1 MTLNYE
7 TIEFAHNPEPRCPCV
22 LLLDKSSSMSGQ
34 PISELNN
41 GLKTFEEELKK
52 DKLAALRV
60 EVAIVAFGPVNL
72 RQDFVTASQFNA
84 PSLVATGDT
93 PMGAAIHLAL
103 DCIDNRK
110 KTYKSNGITC
120 YRPWVFLVTD
130 GAPTDDWQLAAARVH
145 EAENNKKVAFF
156 AVGVENADMGVL
168 RQIATRTPLKLRGL
182 CFKEMFLWLSSSLI
196 SVSHSKPGEDVPL
209 QTPVGWGIV

>member
-7 TIEFAHNPEPRCPCV
+7 IVEFAHNPEPRCPCV
-22 LLLDKSSSMSGQ
+22 LLLDTSASMGGQ

-60 EVAIVAFGPVNL
+60 EVAIVTFGPVNL

-84 PSLVATGDT
+84 PLLEATGNT
-93 PMGAAIHLAL
+93 PMGAAINLAL
-103 DCIDNRK
+103 DCIEDRK
-110 KTYKSNGITC
+110 RTYRSNGIDS
-120 YRPWVFLVTD
+120 YRPWIFLITD
-130 GAPTDDWQLAAARVH
+130 GFPTDLWQSAAARVH
-145 EAENNKKVAFF
+145 EAENNKKIAFF

-168 RQIATRTPLKLRGL
+168 QQIAVRTPLKLRGL
-182 CFKEMFLWLSSSLI
+182 SFRQMFLWLSSSLT
-196 SVSHSKPGEDVPL
+196 SVSHSKPGDNIPL
-209 QTPVGWGIV
+209 QTPTGWASV